1 MGYHRLQL
9 RCELN
14 RHTCHTC
21 FRDMGSQESCAEIYP
36 RTVHWNC
43 TSKWEVSHI
52 SMGQNQL
59 YRIFEPIFSVSRRG
73 TRVLTNSHIP
83 PGFVFVIV
91 L

>member
-1 MGYHRLQL
+1 MVTSPEFMVIQSDFMVIVLWDFSMGYHRLQL

-59 YRIFEPIFSVSRRG
+59 YRILNLFSV
-73 TRVLTNSHIP
+73 
-83 PGFVFVIV
+83 
-91 L
+91 